1 MFPDKVLTRSSAKPW
16 QRWQSKNTAPNLPDE
31 IRQVGLHLHL
41 LMGLRPH
48 LAFFFLLIAVSVQ
61 AAGQKQGQQYYLKP
75 DQTADLA
82 AGTKLN
88 TAKQSCENWAVAA
101 GLETMLQQQSVP
113 LDQSFWV
120 MRLNGGEL
128 CVNDTPTI
136 DALTQAVDKEFVL
149 DDGRHVRLEIHFE
162 PGPPVNVDPV
172 ISGLKLQHV
181 TLLLWR
187 GHPYYLTGVTY
198 DERIGRDGT
207 RFFEVKEIRLANT
220 YPKLPG
226 VTFLKG
232 RDDPAE
238 IQGIMSVSAT
248 TL

>member
-1 MFPDKVLTRSSAKPW
+1 MR
-16 QRWQSKNTAPNLPDE
+16 
-31 IRQVGLHLHL
+31 G
-41 LMGLRPH
+41 RPH
-48 LAFFFLLIAVSVQ
+48 FAVFFLLITLSLQ
-61 AAGQKQGQQYYLKP
+61 AADQKQGQQYYLKP

-82 AGTKLN
+82 AETKLS

-101 GLETMLQQQSVP
+101 GLETMLQRQNVS

-128 CVNDTPTI
+128 CVDDLPTI
-136 DALTQAVDKEFVL
+136 DALKLVVNHDFVL
-149 DDGRHVRLEIHFE
+149 DDGRHVRLEIQFT
-162 PGPPVNVDPV
+162 PGPPVSIDSV
-172 ISGLKLQHV
+172 IAGLKLQQV
-181 TLLLWR
+181 TLLLWH
-187 GHPYYLTGVTY
+187 GHPYYLTGMTY

-226 VTFLKG
+226 VMFQKG

-238 IQGIMSVSAT
+238 IQGILSVSAT
-248 TL
+248 VL

>member
-1 MFPDKVLTRSSAKPW
+1 MR
-16 QRWQSKNTAPNLPDE
+16 
-31 IRQVGLHLHL
+31 G
-41 LMGLRPH
+41 RPH
-48 LAFFFLLIAVSVQ
+48 FAVFFLLITLSLQ
-61 AAGQKQGQQYYLKP
+61 AADQKQGQQYYLKP

-82 AGTKLN
+82 AETKLS

-101 GLETMLQQQSVP
+101 GLETMLQRQNVS

-128 CVNDTPTI
+128 CMDDLPTI
-136 DALTQAVDKEFVL
+136 DALKLVVNHDFVL
-149 DDGRHVRLEIHFE
+149 DDGRHVRLEIQFT
-162 PGPPVNVDPV
+162 PGPPVSIDSV
-172 ISGLKLQHV
+172 IAGLKLQQV
-181 TLLLWR
+181 TLLLWH
-187 GHPYYLTGVTY
+187 GHPYYLTGMTY

-226 VTFLKG
+226 ATFQKG

-238 IQGIMSVSAT
+238 IQGILSVTAT
-248 TL
+248 VL

>member
-1 MFPDKVLTRSSAKPW
+1 M
-16 QRWQSKNTAPNLPDE
+16 
-31 IRQVGLHLHL
+31 
-41 LMGLRPH
+41 
-48 LAFFFLLIAVSVQ
+48 
-61 AAGQKQGQQYYLKP
+61 
-75 DQTADLA
+75 
-82 AGTKLN
+82 
-88 TAKQSCENWAVAA
+88 AA
-101 GLETMLQQQSVP
+101 GLETMLQRQNVS

-128 CVNDTPTI
+128 CVDDMPTI
-136 DALTQAVDKEFVL
+136 DALKLVVNRDFVL

-162 PGPPVNVDPV
+162 PGPPLSVDPV
-172 ISGLKLQHV
+172 IAALKLQQV

-220 YPKLPG
+220 YAKLPG
-226 VTFLKG
+226 VTFQKG

-238 IQGIMSVSAT
+238 IQGILSVSAT
-248 TL
+248 QL

>member
-1 MFPDKVLTRSSAKPW
+1 MRVR
-16 QRWQSKNTAPNLPDE
+16 
-31 IRQVGLHLHL
+31 LHF
-41 LMGLRPH
+41 
-48 LAFFFLLIAVSVQ
+48 AIFFLLIALSVQ
-61 AAGQKQGQQYYLKP
+61 AADQKQRQQYYLKP

-82 AGTKLN
+82 AETKLN

-101 GLETMLQQQSVP
+101 GLETMLQRQNVP
-113 LDQSFWV
+113 LDQSFCV

-128 CVNDTPTI
+128 CMDDMPTI
-136 DALTQAVDKEFVL
+136 DALTQVVNKEFVL

-172 ISGLKLQHV
+172 IAGLKQQQV

-238 IQGIMSVSAT
+238 IQGILSVKV
-248 TL
+248 LQP

>member
-1 MFPDKVLTRSSAKPW
+1 MRGKPHF
-16 QRWQSKNTAPNLPDE
+16 A
-31 IRQVGLHLHL
+31 
-41 LMGLRPH
+41 
-48 LAFFFLLIAVSVQ
+48 AFFLLIALSMQ
-61 AAGQKQGQQYYLKP
+61 AADQKQRQQYYLKP

-82 AGTKLN
+82 ADTKLN

-101 GLETMLQQQSVP
+101 GLETMLQRQNVP

-136 DALTQAVDKEFVL
+136 EALTQAVDKEYVL
-149 DDGRHVRLEIHFE
+149 DDGRHVRLEIHFD
-162 PGPPVNVDPV
+162 PGPPVNVDP
-172 ISGLKLQHV
+172 IIAGLKQQQV
-181 TLLLWR
+181 ILLLWR

-238 IQGIMSVSAT
+238 IQGILSVKV
-248 TL
+248 LQP

>member
-1 MFPDKVLTRSSAKPW
+1 MRAK
-16 QRWQSKNTAPNLPDE
+16 
-31 IRQVGLHLHL
+31 LHFAVFL
-41 LMGLRPH
+41 
-48 LAFFFLLIAVSVQ
+48 LLIALSVQ
-61 AAGQKQGQQYYLKP
+61 AADQKQGQRYYLKP

-82 AGTKLN
+82 AETKLN

-101 GLETMLQQQSVP
+101 GLETMLQRQNVP

-128 CVNDTPTI
+128 CLSDMPTI

-172 ISGLKLQHV
+172 IAGLKQQQV

-238 IQGIMSVSAT
+238 IQGILSVKV
-248 TL
+248 LQP

>member
-1 MFPDKVLTRSSAKPW
+1 MSMRVRSRFA
-16 QRWQSKNTAPNLPDE
+16 
-31 IRQVGLHLHL
+31 V
-41 LMGLRPH
+41 
-48 LAFFFLLIAVSVQ
+48 FFLFIALSLQ
-61 AAGQKQGQQYYLKP
+61 AADQKQGQSYYLKP
-75 DQTADLA
+75 DQAADLA
-82 AGTKLN
+82 AETKLN
-88 TAKQSCENWAVAA
+88 TAKRNCENWAIAA
-101 GLETMLQQQSVP
+101 GLETMLQRQNVP
-113 LDQSFWV
+113 LDQTFWV

-128 CVNDTPTI
+128 CLDDVPGI
-136 DALTQAVDKEFVL
+136 DALKLVVNRDFVL

-172 ISGLKLQHV
+172 IAGLKLQQV

-232 RDDPAE
+232 RDNPAE
-238 IQGIMSVSAT
+238 IQGILSVSAS

>member
-1 MFPDKVLTRSSAKPW
+1 MRGRT
-16 QRWQSKNTAPNLPDE
+16 
-31 IRQVGLHLHL
+31 
-41 LMGLRPH
+41 H
-48 LAFFFLLIAVSVQ
+48 LAVFFLLVTLSLQ
-61 AAGQKQGQQYYLKP
+61 AADKKQGQQYYLKP

-82 AGTKLN
+82 AETKLN
-88 TAKQSCENWAVAA
+88 TAKQSCENWAMAA
-101 GLETMLQQQSVP
+101 GLETMLQRQNVP

-128 CVNDTPTI
+128 CVDDPPTI
-136 DALTQAVDKEFVL
+136 DALKLVVNHDFVL
-149 DDGRHVRLEIHFE
+149 DDGRHVRLEIQFA
-162 PGPPVNVDPV
+162 PGPPVNVDP
-172 ISGLKLQHV
+172 IIAGLKQQQV

-238 IQGIMSVSAT
+238 IQGILSVSAVA
-248 TL
+248 L

>member
-1 MFPDKVLTRSSAKPW
+1 MRVR
-16 QRWQSKNTAPNLPDE
+16 
-31 IRQVGLHLHL
+31 LHF
-41 LMGLRPH
+41 
-48 LAFFFLLIAVSVQ
+48 AVFFLLIALSLH
-61 AAGQKQGQQYYLKP
+61 ADQKQGQQYYLKP

-82 AGTKLN
+82 PDTKLS
-88 TAKQSCENWAVAA
+88 TAKQSCENWAMAA
-101 GLETMLQQQSVP
+101 GLETMLQRQNVS

-128 CVNDTPTI
+128 CLSDLPAI

-172 ISGLKLQHV
+172 IAGLKQQQV

-207 RFFEVKEIRLANT
+207 RFFEVNEIRLANT

-226 VTFLKG
+226 VTFQKG

-238 IQGIMSVSAT
+238 IQGILSVSAT